1 MRHLILIVKSYAKN
15 VQMILLLDL
24 LLWVRT
30 WRFEGYYIII
40 TGIIGLEIISAA
52 AGRVFL

>member
-15 VQMILLLDL
+15 VQMILLLDCYGY
-24 LLWVRT
+24 RT

>member
-24 LLWVRT
+24 LLWVPN
-30 WRFEGYYIII
+30 
-40 TGIIGLEIISAA
+40 LE
-52 AGRVFL
+52 V